1 MKKFLL
7 NAAAVLAFTANAYV
21 LVESAVQLGTVID
34 QLIAGNFESFLWSIV
49 FLAVYAALGLVLPI
63 LAFKIVYHLSF
74 LKMKE
79 IKEKKF
85 VSDLSA
91 LEKDVDLSDYSQN
104 IDMLYSG
111 VLLNKWNFFNI
122 AVVFVF
128 TAVRVSALSFALFL
142 IALAASALPLIVPTI
157 IQKSLQKKSSQFLEK
172 SQAYIA
178 FVQDK
183 LGGRRELIRY
193 GGTQWAIGN
202 YKRVSE
208 TQEIGRKDFRF
219 HNVLGNV
226 VSEGMG
232 GFGQVIILLAGGLFA
247 FQGTILIGEAVTLL
261 QLMNYLAGPVATMV
275 SLINER
281 VANKP
286 VYEKFQNPDQGQT
299 EKASDDRG
307 NGSDNCIVLRDL
319 ALSYGDRALFE
330 NLNLCF
336 EKGKSYLIT
345 GTSGCGKS
353 SLLKM
358 VAGEMAP
365 SAGEISVFGSRPES
379 YPLVSYVSQDTYIFE
394 DTVRDNITLR
404 KEKSKAEIDA
414 LIDFLQLNLDCD
426 EKIDSSRE
434 ISGGEKK
441 RIGLARAFV
450 TTNEVMLLDEIT
462 NGLNHALA
470 MEITKKILALHKTV
484 LFVSHDVSDDFR
496 NLFDGIIDLSG
507 EA

>member
-183 LGGRRELIRY
+183 
-193 GGTQWAIGN
+193 
-202 YKRVSE
+202 
-208 TQEIGRKDFRF
+208 
-219 HNVLGNV
+219 
-226 VSEGMG
+226 
-232 GFGQVIILLAGGLFA
+232 
-247 FQGTILIGEAVTLL
+247 
-261 QLMNYLAGPVATMV
+261 
-275 SLINER
+275 
-281 VANKP
+281 P
-286 VYEKFQNPDQGQT
+286 VYEKFQNPDQGKT
-299 EKASDDRG
+299 EKASDDLG
-307 NGSDNCIVLRDL
+307 NGSDNRIVLRDL
-319 ALSYGDRALFE
+319 ALSYGDRAIFE

-394 DTVRDNITLR
+394 DTVRDNITLG

>member
-247 FQGTILIGEAVTLL
+247 FQETILIGEAVTLL

-286 VYEKFQNPDQGQT
+286 VYEKFQNLDQGQT

-307 NGSDNCIVLRDL
+307 NGSDNRIELRDL
-319 ALSYGDRALFE
+319 ALSYGDRAL
-330 NLNLCF
+330 
-336 EKGKSYLIT
+336 
-345 GTSGCGKS
+345 SG
-353 SLLKM
+353 L
-358 VAGEMAP
+358 
-365 SAGEISVFGSRPES
+365 PEPIQS
-379 YPLVSYVSQDTYIFE
+379 IF
-394 DTVRDNITLR
+394 
-404 KEKSKAEIDA
+404 S
-414 LIDFLQLNLDCD
+414 
-426 EKIDSSRE
+426 
-434 ISGGEKK
+434 
-441 RIGLARAFV
+441 
-450 TTNEVMLLDEIT
+450 
-462 NGLNHALA
+462 
-470 MEITKKILALHKTV
+470 
-484 LFVSHDVSDDFR
+484 
-496 NLFDGIIDLSG
+496 
-507 EA
+507 